1 MITLAA
7 VGPWAARTGL
17 ASDAIHYRF
26 CDMILLISRHD
37 KAALPAGKLQGIH
50 AMTPRAIWAAILG
63 ALAAGAIALPAA
75 ADPAAI
81 ISHLSSTP
89 ATRLD
94 LSLAR
99 LSQTIDAHG
108 AGDGYSGFAD
118 IENSD
123 IVIRVY
129 SPTAKPDQGS
139 CRRILDWVKKVGGVD
154 PKTGEPDNP
163 ASAYAAL
170 FTYPDD
176 DPSKID
182 SSYDETVDSM
192 FRVMVVIGQT
202 GNGKGMTCESR
213 LLSNKT
219 TYKKQ

>member
-1 MITLAA
+1 
-7 VGPWAARTGL
+7 
-17 ASDAIHYRF
+17 
-26 CDMILLISRHD
+26 MILLISRRD
-37 KAALPAGKLQGIH
+37 KPALPAGRLQGII
-50 AMTPRAIWAAILG
+50 AMNCRAIWVAIVG
-63 ALAAGAIALPAA
+63 ALAVGALALPAA
-75 ADPAAI
+75 ADPAVI
-81 ISHLSSTP
+81 ISHLTSTA

-108 AGDGYSGFAD
+108 AVAGYSGFAD

-139 CRRILDWVKKVGGVD
+139 CRRILDWIKTVGGVD

-170 FTYPDD
+170 FSYPDD

-182 SSYDETVDSM
+182 ASYDETVDSM
-192 FRVMVVIGQT
+192 FHVMVVIGQT
-202 GNGKGMTCESR
+202 GNGKGMTSESR
-213 LLSNKT
+213 LLSNKII
-219 TYKKQ
+219 YQKQ